1 MVTDS
6 DFVYNL
12 CRMGE
17 LNIFISTFFKLNRK
31 TKHQQLGILLS
42 VGFREKQ
49 AIFIDFTNDEYA
61 IKNHYAI
68 HRLLANLNSIFCSL
82 RH

>member
-42 VGFREKQ
+42 VVFRG
-49 AIFIDFTNDEYA
+49 N
-61 IKNHYAI
+61 
-68 HRLLANLNSIFCSL
+68 RRSLSILQTMSML
-82 RH
+82 